1 MKRIKAITQAVTEVY
16 ETLGITR
23 SKSRIKFHVQV
34 RAATG
39 VALTPYCNT
48 EEIGCAIGRD
58 RSTVSY
64 YTGKHFQNMDYWSGY
79 SDIYRI
85 AKDVVDDVLQDYLLK
100 SQVES
105 IDNRITT
112 LVQTKERLM
121 KKLERENKNETA

>member
-1 MKRIKAITQAVTEVY
+1 
-16 ETLGITR
+16 
-23 SKSRIKFHVQV
+23 
-34 RAATG
+34 
-39 VALTPYCNT
+39 
-48 EEIGCAIGRD
+48 
-58 RSTVSY
+58 
-64 YTGKHFQNMDYWSGY
+64 MDYWSGY

-121 KKLERENKNETA
+121 RKLERENKNETA

>member
-58 RSTVSY
+58 RSTVS
-64 YTGKHFQNMDYWSGY
+64 
-79 SDIYRI
+79 
-85 AKDVVDDVLQDYLLK
+85 
-100 SQVES
+100 
-105 IDNRITT
+105 
-112 LVQTKERLM
+112 
-121 KKLERENKNETA
+121 